1 MTRTFLRATAWLAG
15 ILAMLA
21 ALGWG
26 YYLSLD
32 LDSIPKANQHATTAG
47 LPYLKQA
54 VNEKRGRILAIVS
67 SAERGGPLSKKAG
80 YELTELSRAYY
91 AFKVNG
97 YEVDIASPLGGRPPA
112 SIDTDDLQDLDYAF
126 LNDAEAQAKASQSL
140 PLARVDTARY
150 DAVYVVGGKG
160 AMFDLPGNRDVAR
173 IVLDVAQ
180 RGVVGAVCHG
190 PAALLDVAMADG
202 KPFVAGKRMTGFTND
217 EELFLDANARARFP
231 FLLQDRALDRGA
243 RFVSAPNYLDNTVV
257 DGRLVTGQNSWSTW
271 STVEA
276 MIKALGH
283 APVAREPGP
292 DENSVRMLAAYQRG
306 GLAAARAEQASV
318 PQFDKMLVLMHA
330 LVAAMEWRLAD
341 AFQLQRLANR

>member
-1 MTRTFLRATAWLAG
+1 MTRIFLRAAGWLAAT
-15 ILAMLA
+15 LAFLA
-21 ALGWG
+21 ALGSA

-32 LDSIPKANQHATTAG
+32 LDAIPKANPHAVAADQ
-47 LPYLKQA
+47 PYLKQA
-54 VNEKRGRILAIVS
+54 VTEKRGRILAVVS
-67 SAERGGPLSKKAG
+67 SAERGGPLNKKAG

-97 YEVDIASPLGGRPPA
+97 YEVEVASPQGGKPPA
-112 SIDTDDLQDLDYAF
+112 RIDTDDMQDIDYAF
-126 LNDAEAQAKASQSL
+126 LNDAEAQAKVNQSL
-140 PLARVDTARY
+140 PLVRVDAARY
-150 DAVYVVGGKG
+150 DAVYIVGGKG

-190 PAALLDVAMADG
+190 PAALLGVIGPDG

-217 EELFLDANARARFP
+217 EELFLDENARARFP

-243 RFVSAPNYLDNTVV
+243 RFVAVPNYLDNTVV
-257 DGRLVTGQNSWSTW
+257 DGRLVTGQNAWSTW

-276 MIKALGH
+276 MIQSLGH
-283 APVAREPGP
+283 TPVAREPGR

-306 GLAAARAEQASV
+306 GMAEARAEQERV

-330 LVAAMEWRLAD
+330 VVAAMEWRLAD

>member
-1 MTRTFLRATAWLAG
+1 MTRTFLRAAAWLAATVA
-15 ILAMLA
+15 ILA
-21 ALGWG
+21 ALGWA
-26 YYLSLD
+26 YVLSLD
-32 LDSIPKANQHATTAG
+32 LDSIPKANPHAVPESQ
-47 LPYLKQA
+47 PYLKQA
-54 VNEKRGRILAIVS
+54 VAEKRGRILAVVS
-67 SAERGGPLSKKAG
+67 SAERGGPLNKKAG

-97 YEVDIASPLGGRPPA
+97 FEVDIASPQGGKPPA
-112 SIDTDDLQDLDYAF
+112 RIDKDDMQDIDYAF
-126 LNDAEAQAKASQSL
+126 LNDAAAQAKVNQSV
-140 PLARVDTARY
+140 PLALVDAARY
-150 DAVYVVGGKG
+150 DAVYIVGGKG

-173 IVLDVAQ
+173 IVLDVAP

-190 PAALLDVAMADG
+190 PAALLGVTTADG

-217 EELFLDANARARFP
+217 EELFLDDEARVRFP

-243 RFVSAPNYLDNTVV
+243 RFVSAPNFLDHTIVE
-257 DGRLVTGQNSWSTW
+257 GRLVTGQNSWSTW

-283 APVAREPGP
+283 APVAREPGL

-306 GLAAARAEQASV
+306 GLAAARAEQERL

-330 LVAAMEWRLAD
+330 VIAAMEWRLAD

>member
-1 MTRTFLRATAWLAG
+1 MTRTFLRIAAWLAA
-15 ILAMLA
+15 ILAIFA
-21 ALGWG
+21 ALAWG
-26 YYLSLD
+26 RYLSYD
-32 LDSIPKANQHATTAG
+32 LDSIPKANPHAAPAD
-47 LPYLKQA
+47 LAYLKQA
-54 VNEKRGRILAIVS
+54 VSEQRGRILAVVS
-67 SAERGGPLSKKAG
+67 SAERGGPLNKKAG

-97 YEVDIASPLGGRPPA
+97 YQVDVASPQGGKPPA
-112 SIDTDDLQDLDYAF
+112 RIDTEDMQDIDYAF
-126 LNDAEAQAKASQSL
+126 LNDAEAQAKVNQSI
-140 PLARVDTARY
+140 PLGRVDAARY
-150 DAVYVVGGKG
+150 DAVYFVGGKG
-160 AMFDLPGNRDVAR
+160 AMFDLPGNADVAR
-173 IVLDVAQ
+173 IVLAVAQ

-190 PAALLDVAMADG
+190 PAALLGVTTADG

-243 RFVSAPNYLDNTVV
+243 QFVSAPNYLDHTIV
-257 DGRLVTGQNSWSTW
+257 DGRLVTGQNPWSTW

-283 APVAREPGP
+283 APVAREPGL

-306 GLAAARAEQASV
+306 GLAAARAEQERVAR
-318 PQFDKMLVLMHA
+318 FDKMLVLMHA

-341 AFQLQRLANR
+341 AFQLQRLVNR